1 MVISRI
7 TLSVMQEEIHMVDLS
22 LQGKKAVVTGAK
34 GGIGRAVAILLAQS
48 GADVAV
54 VDKVIDDGKLDAV
67 ADAIRSLDCS
77 AIAIQADVRYKS
89 EVDHFFQQSLNDF
102 GKVDILVNCAG
113 VLSTTKLI
121 DMPEEE
127 WDETI
132 GVNLKGIFLCCQAAA
147 RQMATQGAGN
157 IINIASEFGLRA
169 AVERG
174 AYCASKAG
182 AINLTRVLALELAEF
197 NIRVNAIAPGVI
209 KTPMSWRYWNI
220 PELLKKSESK
230 IPIGRL
236 GTPEEVAS
244 AVLFLASDLS
254 SYITGQTLIVDG
266 GVHA

>member
-1 MVISRI
+1 MIA
-7 TLSVMQEEIHMVDLS
+7 LS

-34 GGIGRAVAILLAQS
+34 GGIGKAVAILLAQS
-48 GADVAV
+48 GADVAAI
-54 VDKVIDDGKLDAV
+54 DKTIDDGQLEAV
-67 ADAIRSLDCS
+67 ADEIRSLGCKS
-77 AIAIQADVRYKS
+77 IAIQANVQYKS
-89 EVDHFFQQSLNDF
+89 EVERFFQQSLNDF
-102 GKVDILVNCAG
+102 GKIDILVNCAG
-113 VLSTTKLI
+113 VLSTSKMI

-132 GVNLKGIFLCCQAAA
+132 GVNLKGNFLTCQAAA
-147 RQMATQGAGN
+147 KHMVTQRTGT
-157 IINIASEFGLRA
+157 IINVASEFGLRA

-182 AINLTRVLALELAEF
+182 LINLTRVLALELAEF
-197 NIRVNAIAPGVI
+197 NIRVNALAPGVI
-209 KTPMSWRYWNI
+209 KTPMSWRYWND

-254 SYITGQTLIVDG
+254 SYITGQTLLVDG

>member
-1 MVISRI
+1 
-7 TLSVMQEEIHMVDLS
+7 MVDLS

-34 GGIGRAVAILLAQS
+34 GGIGKAVSILLAQS
-48 GADVAV
+48 GADIVAV
-54 VDKVIDDGKLDAV
+54 DKTIDDGRLEAV
-67 ADAIRSLDCS
+67 ADDIRSMGCS
-77 AIAIQADVRYKS
+77 AMAIQANVQYKS
-89 EVDHFFQQSLNDF
+89 EVEGFFQQSLNEY
-102 GKVDILVNCAG
+102 GKIDILVNCAG
-113 VLSTTKLI
+113 VLSTSKMI

-132 GVNLKGIFLCCQAAA
+132 GVNLKGNFLTCQAAA
-147 RQMATQGAGN
+147 KHMATQRAGT
-157 IINIASEFGLRA
+157 IINVASEFGLRA

-182 AINLTRVLALELAEF
+182 LINLTRVLALELAEF
-197 NIRVNAIAPGVI
+197 NIRVNALAPGVI
-209 KTPMSWRYWNI
+209 KTPMSWRYWND
-220 PELLKKSESK
+220 PELLQQSESK

-254 SYITGQTLIVDG
+254 SYITGQTLLVDG